1 MNPNSRLNL
10 PFWTGVVGIAG
21 LAWLLYEIFRPL
33 LAPVIWAMII
43 AHLFWPVHSRLV
55 RRMSRWPNL
64 EAALI
69 SVIAICVLILPGILL
84 SSLVVSDAV
93 AAYHRLESEIRT
105 GQATWLTA
113 LQSHPAVVWILDWV
127 QRQQAA
133 PGRDL
138 ATTLLS
144 HAREASVFLAS
155 QLSSIMGNV
164 VSFLVHMGIS
174 VFTAYFLF
182 RNGAGWLGWAR
193 QITPIHPEI
202 QELVLGQ
209 VDQTVKAIL
218 YGNIIVAIAQ
228 GVLGGIGFWIAGI
241 PSVVMWAA
249 VMGFL
254 SLIPIVGSFLVWL
267 PASVI
272 LILQGDT
279 THGIFLAVWGAVVIG
294 LADNLLRPLI
304 IGSRTRLSTFMI
316 FISLLGGVQ
325 AFGMLG
331 VVLGPMVVV
340 ITLALLEAYEKSMK
354 VEGPSAA

>member
-1 MNPNSRLNL
+1 MSSPPRLNL
-10 PFWTGVVGIAG
+10 PLWAGMVGAAG

-33 LAPVIWAMII
+33 FAPVIWAMII
-43 AHLFWPVHSRLV
+43 THLFWPVHRRLI
-55 RRMSRWPNL
+55 RRIPRWPNF
-64 EAALI
+64 EAGLV
-69 SVIAICVLILPGILL
+69 SVIAVCILVLPGLVL

-93 AAYHRLESEIRT
+93 AVYRRLESEIQS

-113 LQSHPAVVWILDWV
+113 LQSHPAVLWMLDWV
-127 QRQQAA
+127 RRQQSA
-133 PGRDL
+133 PDRNL
-138 ATTLLS
+138 QATLLS
-144 HAREASVFLAS
+144 NAREASLFLAS
-155 QLSSIMGNV
+155 QLSSILGNV
-164 VSFLVHMGIS
+164 VSFLLHTGVS
-174 VFTAYFLF
+174 LFTAFFLF

-193 QITPIHPEI
+193 QITPIKHEI

-228 GVLGGIGFWIAGI
+228 GFLGGVGFWIAGI
-241 PSVVMWAA
+241 PSAVMWAA

-267 PASVI
+267 PAALI
-272 LILQGDT
+272 LLLQGDAP
-279 THGIFLAVWGAVVIG
+279 HGIFLAVWGAVIVG
-294 LADNLLRPLI
+294 LSDHLLRPLI

-331 VVLGPMVVV
+331 IVLGPMVVV
-340 ITLALLEAYEKSMK
+340 ITLALLEAYEQSLK
-354 VEGPSAA
+354 VELPTGS